1 MRRRA
6 VNFVRSSTLQL
17 TLRRMRTVFT
27 APKMLGG
34 LAIAA
39 VLLGVSGPFQTFEAF
54 PLPARLAYWLAICA
68 FTFASGFF
76 AGTFVE
82 LALEQRLSEWPR
94 FVASSLAT
102 AVAVVATVFLVNL
115 LSAQSALLGPEAMLL
130 LGGYVVI
137 ISFTVSAA
145 FRLFKPHP
153 PATGTTAKAR
163 LLERLPLEKRAPLIS
178 LSVQD
183 HYTEVTT
190 AKGSHLVLIRLSDAI
205 AEAGEG
211 LQIHRSH
218 WVSLKAIA
226 KLERQSGKVLLT
238 TANGATLPVS
248 RSYLPAVKA
257 AGLLP

>member
-6 VNFVRSSTLQL
+6 VNFVRSTTLQL
-17 TLRRMRTVFT
+17 TLRRMHGAFT
-27 APKMLGG
+27 APKVLGG

-54 PLPARLAYWLAICA
+54 ALPFRLTYWLVICTL
-68 FTFASGFF
+68 TFAAGFS
-76 AGTFVE
+76 AGTYVE
-82 LALEQRLSEWPR
+82 LALEQRLSEGPR
-94 FVASSLAT
+94 FVVSSFAT
-102 AVAVVATVFLVNL
+102 AIAVVATVFLVNL
-115 LSAQSALLGPEAMLL
+115 FSAQTTLLSPVATLL
-130 LGGYVVI
+130 LGGYVAI
-137 ISFTVSAA
+137 ISFAVSAA
-145 FRLFKPHP
+145 FKLFGSKPA
-153 PATGTTAKAR
+153 PAKAEAR
-163 LLERLPLEKRAPLIS
+163 LLARLPLEKRAPLIS

-183 HYTEVTT
+183 HYTEVSTL
-190 AKGSHLVLIRLSDAI
+190 KGSHLVLIRLSDAM

-226 KLERQSGKVLLT
+226 KVERIQGKVILT
-238 TANGATLPVS
+238 TASGAELPVS